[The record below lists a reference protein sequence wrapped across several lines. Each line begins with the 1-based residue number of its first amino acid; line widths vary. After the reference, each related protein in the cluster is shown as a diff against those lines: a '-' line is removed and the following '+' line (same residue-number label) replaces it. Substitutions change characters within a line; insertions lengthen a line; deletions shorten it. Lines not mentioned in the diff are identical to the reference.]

1 MKNMIKKMISMAA
14 TFCLLAASLA
24 GCGSKTVTEATQT
37 AAPSQQ
43 EIQQENGQNPQHGDG
58 AMEAPEMASIQMEI
72 PEENVEAL
80 LQAGLDA
87 VAEESELWSI
97 SEITDM
103 DVLMQLMQNQSGGRE
118 RPEGGN
124 FDGERPENM
133 TPPDGEFA
141 ERPDGGM
148 PDGTMPEWDGE
159 NPPEGTLP
167 EGEMPEG
174 GQDRGEGGGR
184 QPGNRGGG
192 MAGVALVVSSTEDAV
207 VSKEDILSQ
216 IQLAAEELGLKA
228 SSMELTEEQQ
238 SVIEVPDG
246 HSVKMVVLISAQIR
260 EMNAG
265 EAVG

>member
-1 MKNMIKKMISMAA
+1 MNKALRRYISIIAIL
-14 TFCLLAASLA
+14 CLLAASLT
-24 GCGSKTVTEATQT
+24 GCGTSQVTEISVSATD
-37 AAPSQQ
+37 SK
-43 EIQQENGQNPQHGDG
+43 QENNEEQGENRKHGDKP
-58 AMEAPEMASIQMEI
+58 MEMPEMAVAEI
-72 PEENVEAL
+72 LEEDIKTL
-80 LQAGLDA
+80 LQAGMEA
-87 VAEESELWSI
+87 TAEESDLWAI

-103 DVLMQLMQNQSGGRE
+103 EVLMQLMQGHGGRE
-118 RPEGGN
+118 RPESEN
-124 FDGERPENM
+124 FDGEHPENM
-133 TPPDGEFA
+133 TPPDGERTVG
-141 ERPDGGM
+141 EM
-148 PDGTMPEWDGE
+148 PEGTMPEWDGE
-159 NPPEGTLP
+159 NPPEGTFP

-174 GQDRGEGGGR
+174 GQDRGEGGR

-216 IQLAAEELGLKA
+216 IQLAAEELGLKV